1 MVLFFAYS
9 CQPVLAWARLLLP
22 TLHNHSLV
30 LDKIC
35 HLVGCEI
42 YDPTINLEALLL
54 ILLASA
60 AMIES
65 LKFNMTNTQ
74 IFLFCLFHRLC
85 LECELFLKNCTLHL
99 TSLNWLYLKSFFM
112 NDSGERLSGLFIVP
126 EKHDPHTEI
135 ER

>member
-9 CQPVLAWARLLLP
+9 CQPVLAWACLLLP

-30 LDKIC
+30 LEKTC

-85 LECELFLKNCTLHL
+85 LEFELFFEKLHA
-99 TSLNWLYLKSFFM
+99 SLNIIKLAVFNK
-112 NDSGERLSGLFIVP
+112 LFS
-126 EKHDPHTEI
+126 
-135 ER
+135 